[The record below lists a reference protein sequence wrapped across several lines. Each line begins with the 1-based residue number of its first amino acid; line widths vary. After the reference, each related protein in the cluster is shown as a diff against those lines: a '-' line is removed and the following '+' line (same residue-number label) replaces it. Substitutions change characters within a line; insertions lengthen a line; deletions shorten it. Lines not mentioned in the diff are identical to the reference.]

1 VSAGD
6 EKRLP
11 RAVVW
16 LGVVSFLTDASGE
29 MIYPLLPIFLT
40 TVLKA
45 STGFIGLVEG
55 VAETT
60 ASLLKLVSGRLAD
73 AMPRKKPLTVAGYG
87 LSSAARPLI
96 AFAPAPIYVLLIR
109 FADRFGKGVR
119 SSPRDALVAE
129 VTPSDRRGAAYGYHR
144 AMDNAG
150 AVVGPLA
157 GFALISGLHVE
168 LRTVFAWAALPAALA
183 MAALVFGV
191 REPRQP
197 VAPAAPK
204 LAAGGSAATENG
216 ALARYLVAVA
226 LFTLS
231 NSSDAFLLV
240 RAGESGFSERG
251 ILLLWTAHNATKAL
265 LTRGFGALSD
275 RVGRRWLI
283 GAGWLIYAATYF
295 GFGRAHAEWQIW
307 VLFLLYGLYYSLVEG
322 SEKALVA
329 DLAGPGRRGRAFG
342 WFNGLTGLL
351 ALPASLGF
359 GLVYKK
365 WGAPVAFTA
374 AAALAASSV
383 VALAALVRPSDSVKK
398 ER

>member
-1 VSAGD
+1 LSEGG

-29 MIYPLLPIFLT
+29 MIYPLLPVFLT
-40 TVLKA
+40 TVLHAGK
-45 STGFIGLVEG
+45 GFIGLVEG

-73 AMPRKKPLTVAGYG
+73 AMERKKPLTVAGYG
-87 LSSAARPLI
+87 LSSVVRPLI
-96 AFAPAPIYVLLIR
+96 AIAPTPIYVLLIR

-119 SSPRDALVAE
+119 SSPRDALLAE

-157 GFALISGLHVE
+157 GFALISGMHVE
-168 LRTVFAWAALPAALA
+168 LRTVFAWAAVPAALA
-183 MAALVFGV
+183 IASLVFGV
-191 REPRQP
+191 KEPRREPVVP
-197 VAPAAPK
+197 TAPK
-204 LAAGGSAATENG
+204 TAAAGPAATEG
-216 ALARYLVAVA
+216 AALARYLVAVA

-240 RAGESGFSERG
+240 RAGEAGFTESR

-283 GAGWLIYAATYF
+283 GGGWLIYAATYF
-295 GFGRAHAEWQIW
+295 GFGRAHAAWQIW
-307 VLFLLYGLYYSLVEG
+307 ALFVLYGLYYSLVEG

-342 WFNGLTGLL
+342 WFNGITGML

-359 GLVYKK
+359 GLVYKR
-365 WGAPVAFTA
+365 WGAPIAFTM

-383 VALAALVRPSDSVKK
+383 LALVALVRPSDSK
-398 ER
+398 RA